1 MSSGVFFQIRPTR
14 RSNPESRT
22 TLDALHHHQLDNFSK
37 EKETLSDFEA
47 RARLLRNQINA
58 STDDIKISRMES
70 ELRQVEKRISQF
82 KVNEGVF
89 DYFLS
94 TGDLLFEYYDIQ
106 DKIASSSIAAPIPVS
121 KPTKSVPGSILSFLE
136 EAAQLEQ
143 DKLEQDKLE
152 QGYDHHVETYEQA
165 VPDKE
170 NLSSDERQVGRGA
183 QPVFARD
190 DLLDKY
196 LQKID
201 PAHSRAYNSILDD
214 NSHVCPKCQGD
225 MILCP
230 TEAQLSCPACGH
242 MEAILI
248 DCDKPSYKDPP
259 REVSYYAYKRIN
271 HFNEILAQFQ
281 AKQSTEIP
289 DDIFNEILHELK
301 KQRITNFASL
311 KQSKIREILKKLKYP
326 RLYEH
331 TAHILNRLNG
341 NSQVIPSMSRETEEK
356 LRFLFR
362 EIQPSFQRHIPKDR
376 SNFLSYHYFLYK
388 MCELLE
394 LDEFLPCFSLLKNR
408 DKLYDQDKVW
418 QKICKDMGWQF
429 IRTI

>member
-22 TLDALHHHQLDNFSK
+22 TLDALHNHQLDSFSK
-37 EKETLSDFEA
+37 EKETIEDLKA
-47 RARLLRNQINA
+47 RKGLVQNQIDGSA
-58 STDDIKISRMES
+58 DDIKISRLEV
-70 ELRQVEKRISQF
+70 ELRDLDKKINHLSQN
-82 KVNEGVF
+82 KEVF

-94 TGDLLFEYYDIQ
+94 TGDLLFQYYDIQ
-106 DKIASSSIAAPIPVS
+106 DKIASSTPTSQPITS
-121 KPTKSVPGSILSFLE
+121 KPQQKAAPGSILSFLE
-136 EAAQLEQ
+136 TAAQEGNTDDVRPVAMSQ
-143 DKLEQDKLE
+143 SINKL
-152 QGYDHHVETYEQA
+152 Y
-165 VPDKE
+165 
-170 NLSSDERQVGRGA
+170 
-183 QPVFARD
+183 ARD

-201 PAHSRAYNSILDD
+201 PGHSRAYNTILDD
-214 NSHVCPKCQGD
+214 KSHMCPKCEGD

-230 TEAQLSCPACGH
+230 TEAILSCAACGH
-242 MEAILI
+242 MESILI
-248 DCDKPSYKDPP
+248 DSDKPSYKDPP

-271 HFNEILAQFQ
+271 HFNECLAQFQ

-289 DDIFNEILHELK
+289 DEIFNEILKELK
-301 KQRITNFASL
+301 KQRITNYASL
-311 KQSKIREILKKLKYP
+311 KQTKIREILKKLGYP

-341 NSQVIPSMSRETEEK
+341 NSQVVPTMTREQEEK

-362 EIQPSFQRHIPKDR
+362 EIQPCFQKHIPKYR

-394 LDEFLPCFSLLKNR
+394 LDEFLPSFSLLKNR
-408 DKLYDQDKVW
+408 DKLYDHDRVW
-418 QKICKDMGWQF
+418 QQICKDMGWQF
-429 IRTI
+429 IRTV

>member
-1 MSSGVFFQIRPTR
+1 M
-14 RSNPESRT
+14 
-22 TLDALHHHQLDNFSK
+22 
-37 EKETLSDFEA
+37 EA
-47 RARLLRNQINA
+47 
-58 STDDIKISRMES
+58 
-70 ELRQVEKRISQF
+70 ELRGIQKRITQL
-82 KVNEGVF
+82 KENDGVF

-106 DKIASSSIAAPIPVS
+106 DKIASSSNDKEEAQSSQPRQADIQT
-121 KPTKSVPGSILSFLE
+121 PTRQVPRQTKAIPGSILSFLE
-136 EAAQLEQ
+136 EAALRESPVDETAPLNILESNSVAITEPESKQ
-143 DKLEQDKLE
+143 QTNI
-152 QGYDHHVETYEQA
+152 Y
-165 VPDKE
+165 
-170 NLSSDERQVGRGA
+170 
-183 QPVFARD
+183 ARD

-201 PAHSRAYNSILDD
+201 PEHSRAYNSILDD
-214 NSHVCPKCQGD
+214 TSHVCPKCQND

-230 TEAQLSCPACGH
+230 TEAQLSCAACGH

-281 AKQSTEIP
+281 AKQTTEIP

-301 KQRITNFASL
+301 KQRITNFATL

-418 QKICKDMGWQF
+418 QKICGDMGWQF

>member
-22 TLDALHHHQLDNFSK
+22 TLDALHNHQLESFSK
-37 EKETLSDFEA
+37 EKETIEDLKA
-47 RARLLRNQINA
+47 RKELVQNQIDGSA
-58 STDDIKISRMES
+58 DDIKISRFE
-70 ELRQVEKRISQF
+70 VEVRDLDKKINHLSQN
-82 KVNEGVF
+82 KEVF

-94 TGDLLFEYYDIQ
+94 TGDLLFQYYDIQ
-106 DKIASSSIAAPIPVS
+106 DKIASSAPTSQSIVKHQQKAA
-121 KPTKSVPGSILSFLE
+121 PGSILSFLE
-136 EAAQLEQ
+136 SAAQEE
-143 DKLEQDKLE
+143 K
-152 QGYDHHVETYEQA
+152 
-165 VPDKE
+165 
-170 NLSSDERQVGRGA
+170 SDVIRTTMTSQSANKVY
-183 QPVFARD
+183 ARD

-201 PAHSRAYNSILDD
+201 PGHSRAYNTILDD
-214 NSHVCPKCQGD
+214 KSHVCPKCEGD

-230 TEAQLSCPACGH
+230 TEAILSCGMCGH
-242 MEAILI
+242 MESILI
-248 DCDKPSYKDPP
+248 DSDKPSYKDPP

-271 HFNEILAQFQ
+271 HFNECLAQFQ

-289 DDIFNEILHELK
+289 DEIFNEILKELK
-301 KQRITNFASL
+301 KQRITNYATL
-311 KQSKIREILKKLKYP
+311 KQTKIREILKKLGYP

-341 NSQVIPSMSRETEEK
+341 NSQVVPTMTREQEEK

-362 EIQPSFQRHIPKDR
+362 EIQPCFQKHIPKYR

-394 LDEFLPCFSLLKNR
+394 LDEFLPSFSLLKNR
-408 DKLYDQDKVW
+408 DKLYDHDRVW
-418 QKICKDMGWQF
+418 QQICKDMGWQF
-429 IRTI
+429 IRTV

>member
-1 MSSGVFFQIRPTR
+1 
-14 RSNPESRT
+14 
-22 TLDALHHHQLDNFSK
+22 
-37 EKETLSDFEA
+37 
-47 RARLLRNQINA
+47 
-58 STDDIKISRMES
+58 
-70 ELRQVEKRISQF
+70 
-82 KVNEGVF
+82 
-89 DYFLS
+89 
-94 TGDLLFEYYDIQ
+94 
-106 DKIASSSIAAPIPVS
+106 
-121 KPTKSVPGSILSFLE
+121 
-136 EAAQLEQ
+136 
-143 DKLEQDKLE
+143 
-152 QGYDHHVETYEQA
+152 
-165 VPDKE
+165 
-170 NLSSDERQVGRGA
+170 
-183 QPVFARD
+183 
-190 DLLDKY
+190 
-196 LQKID
+196 
-201 PAHSRAYNSILDD
+201 
-214 NSHVCPKCQGD
+214 
-225 MILCP
+225 
-230 TEAQLSCPACGH
+230 

-394 LDEFLPCFSLLKNR
+394 LDDFLPSFSLLKNR

>member
-14 RSNPESRT
+14 RSNPEART
-22 TLDALHHHQLDNFSK
+22 TLDALHHHQLDNFTK
-37 EKETLSDFEA
+37 EKETVSDYNA
-47 RARLLRNQINA
+47 RAELLKNQIAN
-58 STDDIKISRMES
+58 STDDIKIARMES
-70 ELRQVEKRISQF
+70 ELRLIEKRISHLT
-82 KVNEGVF
+82 ESDGVF

-94 TGDLLFEYYDIQ
+94 TGDLLYEYYDIQ
-106 DKIASSSIAAPIPVS
+106 DKIASSDIPVIT
-121 KPTKSVPGSILSFLE
+121 KPTQKQSKAIPGSILSFLE
-136 EAAQLEQ
+136 EAAQQEQ
-143 DKLEQDKLE
+143 QTEE
-152 QGYDHHVETYEQA
+152 IETK
-165 VPDKE
+165 P
-170 NLSSDERQVGRGA
+170 SQVQNNTA
-183 QPVFARD
+183 TPTVYARD

-201 PAHSRAYNSILDD
+201 PGHSRAYNSILDD
-214 NSHVCPKCQGD
+214 TSHVCPKCQSD

-230 TEAQLSCPACGH
+230 TEAQLSCAACGH

-394 LDEFLPCFSLLKNR
+394 LDDFLPCFSLLKNR